1 VAARRKTSARAAVL
15 PARRGVPEI
24 GRLAPS
30 GRSILVG
37 VALLLVAALAYAG
50 ARETSVFAVRTVEV
64 RGGTP
69 ALRAQVRQALRVELG
84 ASLLRVSSDGIDE
97 ALAAL
102 PGVRSFT
109 YDRAFPHML
118 RLVVRPEQP
127 VLVLRRVPGT
137 EAYLVSATGRV
148 IRPLAHPRLSSLP
161 RLWVTK
167 DVHVTVGAKLSP
179 VTAAAAQTL
188 SALRGAPLP
197 GGVHVVQ
204 VGASELTLVLASGF
218 EVRLGDDGDL
228 RLKLAVAQRIL
239 RATGAATGPAGYLD
253 VSVPVRP
260 VLAAA
265 SQVAG

>member
-1 VAARRKTSARAAVL
+1 MAAL
-15 PARRGVPEI
+15 PARRSASGI

-30 GRSILVG
+30 GRSILIG
-37 VALLLVAALAYAG
+37 VALLLLAVLAYLG

-69 ALRAQVRQALRVELG
+69 VLRAQVRHALRDELG
-84 ASLLRVSSDGIDE
+84 ASLLRVDSDGIDG

-109 YDRAFPHML
+109 FDRAFPHTL
-118 RLVVRPEQP
+118 RVSVRPEQP

-137 EAYLVSATGRV
+137 DAYLVSATGRV
-148 IRPLAHPRLSSLP
+148 IRALAHPRLSGLP

-167 DVHVTVGAKLSP
+167 DVHVAVGSKLSP
-179 VTAAAAQTL
+179 ATAGAAQAL

-204 VGASELTLVLASGF
+204 VGASELTLVLGSGF
-218 EVRLGDDGDL
+218 EVRLGDGGDL

-239 RATGAATGPAGYLD
+239 RATGAAADPKGYLD

-260 VLAAA
+260 VLASVA
-265 SQVAG
+265 QVEG